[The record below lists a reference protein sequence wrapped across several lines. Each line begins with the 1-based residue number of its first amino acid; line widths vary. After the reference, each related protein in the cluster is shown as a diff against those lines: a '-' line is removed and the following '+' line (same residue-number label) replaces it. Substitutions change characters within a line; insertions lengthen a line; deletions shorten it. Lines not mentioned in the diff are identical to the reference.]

1 MRRQR
6 GKDTYFRRWILNNK
20 TVISLMILIIVLIVI
35 ALLTQ
40 MSYLFT
46 PIASFISLFA
56 FPVLFAGV
64 FFYLLNPL
72 IVRLSR
78 EGIDRRYSI
87 WGIFIVLILLIVW
100 GISTLVP
107 ILREQFQSFIN
118 NIPYYNQQVQHF
130 VENLPFD
137 LGNADII
144 QEIEQFMSGFD
155 LSSLTERIN
164 SVVQTTFGGI
174 GSVIGSITQF
184 VTGLLTMPVLLY
196 YLLLESEKIPRNI
209 LYVVPNKYRPHV
221 SRMMFRA
228 NFQVSQYIRGQI
240 IVALVVGIMF
250 GIGYSIIGLDYA
262 ISLAIIAA
270 FCNVIPYI
278 GSFIAVIPAIFIAA
292 VSSPFMLV
300 KVMIVMAIEQFIEGR
315 FVSPQILGNNLQIHP
330 VTILVIL
337 LAAGKL
343 FGVSGVILGVPGYA
357 VIKVIVSEL
366 YQSFRQYSD
375 LYDDEAEIKLPGPFP
390 FEEPVVEDEE

>member
-1 MRRQR
+1 MRRQKR
-6 GKDTYFRRWILNNK
+6 QSTFFHRWILNNK

-35 ALLTQ
+35 ALLNQ

-56 FPVLFAGV
+56 FPVIFAGV

-72 IVRLSR
+72 VVRLSR
-78 EGIDRRYSI
+78 EGIDRRISI

-107 ILREQFQSFIN
+107 ILRDQFQSFMN
-118 NIPYYNQQVQHF
+118 NVPYYSQQVEHF
-130 VENLPFD
+130 VDNLPFE
-137 LGNADII
+137 LGNASFIQDID
-144 QEIEQFMSGFD
+144 QFFSSFD
-155 LSSLTERIN
+155 FTNLTERIN
-164 SVVQTTFGGI
+164 SLVQTTFGGI
-174 GSVIGSITQF
+174 GTVIGSITQF

-196 YLLLESEKIPRNI
+196 YLLLESEKIPQSI

-221 SRMMFRA
+221 SRMMFRS

-240 IVALVVGIMF
+240 IVAIIVGIMF
-250 GIGYSIIGLDYA
+250 AIGYSIIGLDYA

-278 GSFIAVIPAIFIAA
+278 GSFVAVIPAIFIAA
-292 VSSPFMLV
+292 VSSPFMLL
-300 KVMIVMAIEQFIEGR
+300 KVLIVMAIEQFIEGR

-343 FGVSGVILGVPGYA
+343 FGISGVILGVPGYA
-357 VIKVIVSEL
+357 VIKVIVGEL

-375 LYDDEAEIKLPGPFP
+375 LYDDEAEPNLPGPLP
-390 FEEPVVEDEE
+390 IEDTEDEDEE